1 MILIGMDLMMNS
13 LLQRLHIL
21 PKTLENFLGTTIE
34 EQEVKTML
42 NLGILRGMNQVKL
55 TILINQ
61 KRKLVKPLVILLVN
75 NVLVV
80 KGMVM

>member
-1 MILIGMDLMMNS
+1 MCSSD
-13 LLQRLHIL
+13 
-21 PKTLENFLGTTIE
+21 LGTTTE
-34 EQEVKTML
+34 GQEVKTML
-42 NLGILRGMNQVKL
+42 NLGILRGMNLVKL